1 MDAHKFFVEKLRFH
15 LSEENTLVFV
25 GWFFDGKVKGHAL
38 IVRLDG
44 EELPLRM
51 TVNEGALVRQ
61 KYLGGINEI
70 SEEAVGVTALPED
83 WREKKRLVIYSEFE
97 GKRKKACGISVKKLR
112 KLEGSLEYYIESCRR
127 DEDSLTV
134 TGWCMGAGEVKL
146 YLLDG
151 RKEALQAK
159 TEHYYRR
166 DLIGVF
172 PESDRNAKPGFLL
185 HANLPKELRGR
196 RFYLEMRN
204 AEHYS
209 FVRLKKW
216 DDGTF
221 WQFLMEKAGDTVRY
235 FRRNG
240 LAATLHKIRTKLAR
254 RPRGNRRD
262 T

>member
-1 MDAHKFFVEKLRFH
+1 
-15 LSEENTLVFV
+15 
-25 GWFFDGKVKGHAL
+25 
-38 IVRLDG
+38 
-44 EELPLRM
+44 
-51 TVNEGALVRQ
+51 
-61 KYLGGINEI
+61 
-70 SEEAVGVTALPED
+70 
-83 WREKKRLVIYSEFE
+83 
-97 GKRKKACGISVKKLR
+97 
-112 KLEGSLEYYIESCRR
+112 
-127 DEDSLTV
+127 
-134 TGWCMGAGEVKL
+134 MGAGEVKL

-151 RKEALQAK
+151 RKQALQAK

-172 PESDRNAKPGFLL
+172 PESDRSAKPGFLL
-185 HANLPKELRGR
+185 QANLPKELRGR

-240 LAATLHKIRTKLAR
+240 LAATLYKIRTKLAR